1 MANSILDNNIDQVIR
16 SLSQAKAVVSLLG
29 AFDPSE
35 HERESLQDAA
45 WAARDL
51 IDQALAQ
58 LTDSPAA
65 A

>member
-58 LTDSPAA
+58 LNGSPAA

>member
-1 MANSILDNNIDQVIR
+1 MATSILDNNIDQVIR
-16 SLSQAKAVVSLLG
+16 SLSQAKAVISLLG

-58 LTDSPAA
+58 LTGSPAA

>member
-1 MANSILDNNIDQVIR
+1 MANSILNNNTDQVIR

-58 LTDSPAA
+58 LNGSPAA

>member
-1 MANSILDNNIDQVIR
+1 MATTILDNNLEDVIR
-16 SLSQAKAVVSLLG
+16 SLAQAKAVVSFLG

-51 IDQALAQ
+51 IDQALSQ
-58 LTDSPAA
+58 LNGSPAA